1 MTKCCLFHSKHWFGI
16 WNSINIIHPVKK
28 TEEKKKSHVN
38 QHRKNIRDKPNIIS
52 SKIFYN
58 QGIKGNL
65 LNLLKSLHDKLQLIS
80 HLIMKH

>member
-1 MTKCCLFHSKHWFGI
+1 M
-16 WNSINIIHPVKK
+16 SINI
-28 TEEKKKSHVN
+28 E
-38 QHRKNIRDKPNIIS
+38 KNIRDKPNIIS